1 MSDPIKVLFVCVH
14 NAARSRI
21 AEAYLKKLGGSE
33 FEVTSSGFE
42 PQEANPLVV
51 EAMKL
56 VGMPLLATG
65 KQPSVFDLFRSGR
78 LFNYVIAVCDEANSQ
93 KCPIFPG
100 MTTRVS
106 WSFPDPSEFTGS
118 YGEKL
123 AQVIAIRDAIRARI
137 ELWLK
142 EIPH

>member
-1 MSDPIKVLFVCVH
+1 MSDAIKVLFVCVH

-21 AEAYLKKLGGSE
+21 AEAYLKKLGGPN
-33 FEVTSSGFE
+33 FEVNSSGFE

-56 VGMPLLATG
+56 VSVPLVATE
-65 KQPSVFDLFRSGR
+65 KQPSVFDLFRTGR
-78 LFNYVIAVCDEANSQ
+78 RFNYVIAVCDEATGQ

-100 MTTRVS
+100 LTKRVS

-118 YGEKL
+118 HREKL
-123 AQVIAIRDAIRARI
+123 AQVIAVRDAIRAQI

-142 EIPH
+142 ELPR